1 MMVWFRL
8 AAFVGAAYL
17 CLGCT
22 PLPRV
27 NQEDYC
33 YADTGMCFVL
43 SYFKFRSHLCG
54 KQKIVIL
61 TLKRTSYLSGISL
74 YIFVR
79 E

>member
-27 NQEDYC
+27 DQEDYC

-43 SYFKFRSHLCG
+43 YYFKFKSHLCG

-61 TLKRTSYLSGISL
+61 TLKRTSYLSGILL